1 MATLKLARVWCVMAH
16 LALTAEIFCASR
28 SIGAEDAV
36 AETNSFAAYYQRLYA
51 EALAGWKKDTNSAKV
66 SWELGR
72 ACYDRADFAT
82 NNAERAA
89 LAEQGMAAC
98 RRAIE
103 LETNSAPAHYFLA
116 LNTGQLARTKLF
128 TALYLVDHLEK
139 AMKDSIAI
147 DEKYD
152 FAGGHRALG
161 VLYRDAPGW
170 PVSIGSRSKSRR
182 HLEKAVELFPEF
194 PGNQIHLLESWLNW
208 GNRNRVAKQ
217 IPTVEKI
224 LESARTNL
232 TGETWAASWAEWD
245 RSWTEIKAKVQPAR
259 NPPADP

>member
-1 MATLKLARVWCVMAH
+1 MATLNLEKVWRAVAP
-16 LALTAEIFCASR
+16 LALAAGIFSASR
-28 SIGAEDAV
+28 SIGADDAV
-36 AETNSFAAYYQRLYA
+36 AGTNFFLAYYQRLYA
-51 EALAGWKKDTNSAKV
+51 EALTGWKNDTNSAKV

-128 TALYLVDHLEK
+128 TALYLVDYMEK
-139 AMKDSIAI
+139 AMQDSIVI

-182 HLEKAVELFPEF
+182 HLDKAVELFPDF
-194 PGNQIHLLESWLNW
+194 PGNQIHLLESWLSW
-208 GNRNRVAKQ
+208 GDRNRVAKQ
-217 IPTVEKI
+217 IPIVEKI
-224 LESARTNL
+224 LKSSRTNL
-232 TGETWAASWAEWD
+232 TGDTWAASWAEWD
-245 RSWTEIKAKVQPAR
+245 RSWKEIKTKVQPAR
-259 NPPADP
+259 NPPPGQ